1 MFRRSEDERHD
12 GRQDGHGRAHG
23 PIEAREVGMNERG
36 GGGGGSEATV
46 VGQGARLEGTVVS
59 AGSLRIDGQVT
70 GKITAEGDVMLS
82 PQSRVEADIEA
93 TNVTVAGS
101 FKGNIVA
108 KSRAELAKG
117 GRVDGNV
124 TSKTLVVAEGAVF
137 SGQSIMGGGSS
148 ELAPKASPDGS
159 TSARTE
165 TEAAATR

>member
-1 MFRRSEDERHD
+1 MFRRSEDE
-12 GRQDGHGRAHG
+12 RQDGHGRAHG

-36 GGGGGSEATV
+36 GGAGGSEATV

-70 GKITAEGDVMLS
+70 GKITAEGDVVLS

-148 ELAPKASPDGS
+148 ERANSSADGS
-159 TSARTE
+159 TPARMETE
-165 TEAAATR
+165 TAASR